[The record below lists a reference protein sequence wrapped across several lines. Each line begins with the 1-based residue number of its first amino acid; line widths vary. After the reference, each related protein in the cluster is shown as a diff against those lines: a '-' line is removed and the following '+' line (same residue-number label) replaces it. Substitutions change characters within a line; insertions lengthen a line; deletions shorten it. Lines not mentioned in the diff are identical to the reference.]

1 MSELIHERPGVYS
14 TYDASTVVSAG
25 QASRAIG
32 VAAKAS
38 AGTEG
43 EVVILTSYAA
53 GVSAFGEDETP
64 GMSTMLRLL
73 FANGTSTVAA
83 VRVAEAGEV
92 ADYQAAFDALGRQ
105 DVQIVVCDSTD
116 EAVHQALRTA
126 VETASASRKE
136 RIGVVGGS
144 GEEASALVEHATALN
159 SERMV
164 LVGPDVLDEAG
175 ETLPGAFAAA
185 ALAGVIASN
194 TDPAVPLNGA
204 EIRGLGGVSTDY
216 GDNDIDLLVRGGV
229 TPLESSGGVLSPVRG
244 ITTRTTTGDVTD
256 TTWRELT
263 TILIVDDL
271 IPTIRTA
278 LRSKFSRTKNT
289 VRNRSAIRSQVIV
302 ELEKKTAAEIIDS
315 YGEVTVSASADDPTV
330 CLVEF
335 SFAVAHGLNQI
346 YLTVHI
352 TV

>member
-38 AGTEG
+38 VGTEG

-73 FANGTSTVAA
+73 FANGASTVAA

-144 GEEASALVEHATALN
+144 GEEASALVEHAAALN

-204 EIRGLGGVSTDY
+204 EI

-302 ELEKKTAAEIIDS
+302 ELEKKAAAEIIDS

>member
-73 FANGTSTVAA
+73 FANGASTVAA

-136 RIGVVGGS
+136 RIGV
-144 GEEASALVEHATALN
+144 
-159 SERMV
+159 
-164 LVGPDVLDEAG
+164 
-175 ETLPGAFAAA
+175 
-185 ALAGVIASN
+185 
-194 TDPAVPLNGA
+194 
-204 EIRGLGGVSTDY
+204 EIGR
-216 GDNDIDLLVRGGV
+216 
-229 TPLESSGGVLSPVRG
+229 
-244 ITTRTTTGDVTD
+244 
-256 TTWRELT
+256 
-263 TILIVDDL
+263 
-271 IPTIRTA
+271 
-278 LRSKFSRTKNT
+278 
-289 VRNRSAIRSQVIV
+289 
-302 ELEKKTAAEIIDS
+302 
-315 YGEVTVSASADDPTV
+315 
-330 CLVEF
+330 
-335 SFAVAHGLNQI
+335 AH
-346 YLTVHI
+346 V
-352 TV
+352 

>member
-73 FANGTSTVAA
+73 FANGASTVAA

-92 ADYQAAFDALGRQ
+92 ADYQAAFDALARQ
-105 DVQIVVCDSTD
+105 DVQIMVCDSTD

-144 GEEASALVEHATALN
+144 GEAASALVEHAAALN

-175 ETLPGAFAAA
+175 ETLSGAFAAA

-194 TDPAVPLNGA
+194 ADPAVPLNGA

-271 IPTIRTA
+271 IPTIRAA

-302 ELEKKTAAEIIDS
+302 ELEKKAAAEIIDS